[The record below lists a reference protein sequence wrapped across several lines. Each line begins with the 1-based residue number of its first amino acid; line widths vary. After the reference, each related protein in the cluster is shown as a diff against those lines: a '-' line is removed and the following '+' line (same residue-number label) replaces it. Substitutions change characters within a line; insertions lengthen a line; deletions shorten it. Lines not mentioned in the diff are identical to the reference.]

1 MVRTVKEEQII
12 HAIKREKKAIPW
24 NIICL
29 VILLGLANICMLYTY
44 KIMLQDARK
53 MGREIVQS
61 YSGEEEQ
68 NLTTYRNLINFG
80 AAFIEKLALADYDST
95 QIRSWAEEYFH
106 ILEKTAGKETVDFFV
121 IKGEEVLVSFGKE
134 VGDFD
139 VTQTEWYQ
147 TTLESDE
154 SIVYTDAYYSAL
166 YEHPVVTISKMCGD
180 TGWMLSFAIFPE
192 NLRFYTNEKE
202 LSEGSEYFMCD
213 SKGVILYAEPAS
225 AMRYQTLDPT
235 QFSLAHAGELE
246 KLRNGE
252 TPAISYTD
260 EKGQLREVFYH
271 ELPNG
276 WCSVLTIPKVS
287 MMKNWY
293 VILKIYCAVFF
304 GIALVMGFI
313 YCREIINRKKTKK
326 IKETVYMLGDSYY
339 ALYRVNLIKK
349 TYEVIKTDDLMKNLL
364 GKSGKYSAF
373 CRDIRQVIHEDVV
386 EEFIE
391 SFSIENMQKQ
401 IENHVKEFG
410 GNFKRQV
417 NGRYQWVNV
426 SMLFAPIFSKDEVVL
441 CFRLIEKERRR
452 ELDRMQLLEHSI
464 QSVKDSQHS
473 QYQFFS
479 NMSHDMRTPLN
490 VIIGMSELAEKNIE
504 DKEKTADYINKISRA
519 SKQLLDLI
527 NDILDI
533 SRIKEKFYLEKK
545 PFSLHVFLEE
555 TLDVFRIQAQQQG
568 KNFNTNCKILHD
580 YVYADDLRLKQILN
594 NLLSNALKF
603 TKEGESITVDVTEI
617 VDSNNMDSVY
627 QFVITDTGR
636 GMSEKFLEHIFEAY
650 ERERRFA
657 SQVTGTGLGMAIVKS
672 IVTMA
677 GGEITV
683 QSEVE
688 KGTTF
693 VVTLPMKNVGDQQI
707 DSEEKPDKAAQ
718 VNNQDPEQ
726 ASETC
731 QVLKGFK
738 LLLVEDYELNM
749 EIGTEILQMN
759 GAEVLQA
766 TNGKEAIERFGES
779 KEGTLDAILMD
790 MQMPVMDGCE
800 AAKHI
805 RNMER
810 ADAKT
815 IPIIALT
822 ANAFPED
829 IAQTQAAGMNAHIT
843 KPIDTKILFETL
855 KQLCE
860 S

>member
-80 AAFIEKLALADYDST
+80 AAFIEKLALAEYDST

-121 IKGEEVLVSFGKE
+121 IKGEEVLASFGKE

-225 AMRYQTLDPT
+225 AMQYQTLDPT

-276 WCSVLTIPKVS
+276 WCSVLTIPKVL

-401 IENHVKEFG
+401 IENHVKEFC

-452 ELDRMQLLEHSI
+452 ELDRM
-464 QSVKDSQHS
+464 
-473 QYQFFS
+473 
-479 NMSHDMRTPLN
+479 
-490 VIIGMSELAEKNIE
+490 
-504 DKEKTADYINKISRA
+504 
-519 SKQLLDLI
+519 
-527 NDILDI
+527 
-533 SRIKEKFYLEKK
+533 
-545 PFSLHVFLEE
+545 
-555 TLDVFRIQAQQQG
+555 
-568 KNFNTNCKILHD
+568 
-580 YVYADDLRLKQILN
+580 
-594 NLLSNALKF
+594 
-603 TKEGESITVDVTEI
+603 
-617 VDSNNMDSVY
+617 
-627 QFVITDTGR
+627 
-636 GMSEKFLEHIFEAY
+636 
-650 ERERRFA
+650 
-657 SQVTGTGLGMAIVKS
+657 
-672 IVTMA
+672 
-677 GGEITV
+677 
-683 QSEVE
+683 
-688 KGTTF
+688 
-693 VVTLPMKNVGDQQI
+693 
-707 DSEEKPDKAAQ
+707 
-718 VNNQDPEQ
+718 
-726 ASETC
+726 
-731 QVLKGFK
+731 
-738 LLLVEDYELNM
+738 
-749 EIGTEILQMN
+749 
-759 GAEVLQA
+759 
-766 TNGKEAIERFGES
+766 
-779 KEGTLDAILMD
+779 
-790 MQMPVMDGCE
+790 
-800 AAKHI
+800 
-805 RNMER
+805 
-810 ADAKT
+810 
-815 IPIIALT
+815 
-822 ANAFPED
+822 
-829 IAQTQAAGMNAHIT
+829 
-843 KPIDTKILFETL
+843 
-855 KQLCE
+855 
-860 S
+860 